1 MRRLLLAWMLLL
13 VGSAMVFASDAQAE
27 DSPQAH
33 TIVRAGTIEAGLVA
47 GYLQGNETFTSV
59 SSNRSALYVLPR
71 IGMVL
76 TPEVGKGF
84 FAGNLELLF
93 EPLYAHYFKPFGASA
108 AGGSLV
114 FKYNFLS
121 FGRWMPYW
129 DVGLGMLWTNLAPR
143 IPEQSTQFNFVTES
157 GPGLHYFVT
166 ERVALTI
173 GVRFHHISNADIGDR
188 NLGLNST
195 LAYAGISV
203 FWPRFIE
210 RIP

>member
-1 MRRLLLAWMLLL
+1 MRRLLLAWVLLF

-27 DSPQAH
+27 DSPQAR
-33 TIVRAGTIEAGLVA
+33 TIVRAGTIEAGLAA

-108 AGGSLV
+108 AGGSFV

-143 IPEQSTQFNFVTES
+143 IREQSTTFNFVLES
-157 GPGLHYFVT
+157 GPGVHYFVT
-166 ERVALTI
+166 EKVAFMI
-173 GVRFHHISNADIGDR
+173 GTRFHHISNAGLGNR
-188 NLGLNST
+188 NLGLNSI
-195 LAYAGISV
+195 LGYAGVS
-203 FWPRFIE
+203 
-210 RIP
+210 

>member
-1 MRRLLLAWMLLL
+1 MRRLLLAWVLLL
-13 VGSAMVFASDAQAE
+13 VGSAMAVTSDAQAE
-27 DSPQAH
+27 DSPQAR
-33 TIVRAGTIEAGLVA
+33 TIVRAGTIEAGLVT
-47 GYLQGNETFTSV
+47 GYLQGNDTLTSV

-93 EPLYAHYFKPFGASA
+93 EPLYAHYFKPFAASA

-157 GPGLHYFVT
+157 GPGLHYFAT

-173 GVRFHHISNADIGDR
+173 GVRYHHISNAEIGDR
-188 NLGLNST
+188 NRGLNAT

-203 FWPRFIE
+203 FWPQSME

>member
-1 MRRLLLAWMLLL
+1 MRRLPLAWVLMHI
-13 VGSAMVFASDAQAE
+13 VMVMAFASDAQAE
-27 DSPQAH
+27 DSPQARA
-33 TIVRAGTIEAGLVA
+33 IVRAGTIEAGLAA
-47 GYLQGNETFTSV
+47 GYVQGNEAFTSI

-76 TPEVGKGF
+76 TPEVGRGF

-108 AGGSLV
+108 AGGSFV

-143 IPEQSTQFNFVTES
+143 IPEQSTPFNFLLEI
-157 GPGLHYFVT
+157 GPGLHYFAT

-173 GVRFHHISNADIGDR
+173 GVRFHHISNGEIGER
-188 NLGLNST
+188 NLGLNAT
-195 LAYAGISV
+195 LAYAGILV
-203 FWPRFIE
+203 FWPRSME

>member
-1 MRRLLLAWMLLL
+1 MRRLPLAWVLLL
-13 VGSAMVFASDAQAE
+13 VGTAMAVASDAQAE
-27 DSPQAH
+27 DSPQARA
-33 TIVRAGTIEAGLVA
+33 IVRAGTIEAGLVT

-129 DVGLGMLWTNLAPR
+129 DVGLGVLWTNLAPR
-143 IPEQSTQFNFVTES
+143 ISEQSTTFNFVLES
-157 GPGLHYFVT
+157 GPGVHYFVT
-166 ERVALTI
+166 EKVAFMI
-173 GVRFHHISNADIGDR
+173 GTRFHHVSYAVFCVNKIK
-188 NLGLNST
+188 LNSI
-195 LAYAGISV
+195 LGYAGVS
-203 FWPRFIE
+203 
-210 RIP
+210 